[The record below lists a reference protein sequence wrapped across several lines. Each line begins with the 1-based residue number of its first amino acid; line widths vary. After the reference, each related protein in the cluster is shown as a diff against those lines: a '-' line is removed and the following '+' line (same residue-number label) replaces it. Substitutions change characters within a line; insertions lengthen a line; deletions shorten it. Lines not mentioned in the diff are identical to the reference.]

1 MQRLLAVVASLAFAL
16 AACTSERTPTADEA
30 AATPSRTDQ
39 PAENVP
45 PATINDATVPPPTNA
60 LAPSGPARMDGYGDL
75 DFGMTAEEAKAAWKQ
90 GKLEGAAP
98 AGDEAACFHLHPAGQ
113 PTPAHL
119 AFMFENDLFVRYS
132 VENDEM
138 AAPGGGKRGMT
149 EAELQKLYADALKAT
164 PHKYV
169 KGGKYLAIDASG
181 VAPSKLVFETDADGK
196 VTGWRV
202 GVTPQVD
209 YVEGCS

>member
-1 MQRLLAVVASLAFAL
+1 MPRRVLLVALTMFTL
-16 AACTSERTPTADEA
+16 AACKADRA
-30 AATPSRTDQ
+30 PAATDAVKNPPTDQ
-39 PAENVP
+39 PAETAP
-45 PATINDATVPPPTNA
+45 PEAINDATVPPPANA
-60 LAPSGPARMDGYGDL
+60 LAPSGPARMDGYGEL
-75 DFGMTAEEAKAAWKQ
+75 DFGMTAEEAKAAWTQ

-98 AGDEAACFHLHPAGQ
+98 KGDPEACFFLGPAGQ
-113 PTPAHL
+113 PTVAHL

-132 VENDEM
+132 AENDDM
-138 AAPGGGKRGMT
+138 AAPGGGRRGMT
-149 EAELQKLYADALKAT
+149 EAELQKLYANALKAT

-169 KGGKYLAIDASG
+169 EGGKYLAIEASG
-181 VAPSKLVFETDADGK
+181 VAPSKLVFETGADGK

>member
-1 MQRLLAVVASLAFAL
+1 MQRILPAVASLALAL
-16 AACTSERTPTADEA
+16 AACTAERTPAADD
-30 AATPSRTDQ
+30 AATPPPMDQ
-39 PAENVP
+39 PVEDVP
-45 PATINDATVPPPTNA
+45 PATADDAAAPAASGPS
-60 LAPSGPARMDGYGDL
+60 PSGPARMDGYGEL

-98 AGDEAACFHLHPAGQ
+98 AGDAAACFHLSPAGQ

-132 VENDEM
+132 AENEDM

-149 EAELQKLYADALKAT
+149 EAELQKLYGNALKAT

-169 KGGKYLAIDASG
+169 EGGKYLAVDVGG

-196 VTGWRV
+196 VTEWRV

>member
-1 MQRLLAVVASLAFAL
+1 MQRILPAVALVALAL
-16 AACTSERTPTADEA
+16 AACTAERTPVADD
-30 AATPSRTDQ
+30 AATPPMDQ

-45 PATINDATVPPPTNA
+45 PATADEATVPPANGP
-60 LAPSGPARMDGYGDL
+60 APSGPARMDGYGEL
-75 DFGMTAEEAKAAWKQ
+75 DFGMTAEEAKAAWTQ
-90 GKLEGAAP
+90 GKLDGP
-98 AGDEAACFHLHPAGQ
+98 LPIGDPAACFHLSPAGQ

-132 VENDEM
+132 VENAGM
-138 AAPGGGKRGMT
+138 TAPGGGKRGMT
-149 EAELQKLYADALKAT
+149 EAELQKLYVDALKAT

-169 KGGKYLAIDASG
+169 EGGKYLAIDASG

-196 VTGWRV
+196 VTEWRV
-202 GVTPQVD
+202 GVRPQVD

>member
-1 MQRLLAVVASLAFAL
+1 MQRLLPVVASLAFAL
-16 AACTSERTPTADEA
+16 AACTSERTPTADD
-30 AATPSRTDQ
+30 AATTPPPTDQ

-60 LAPSGPARMDGYGDL
+60 LAPSGPARMDGYGEL
-75 DFGMTAEEAKAAWKQ
+75 DFGMTAEEAKAAWTQ
-90 GKLEGAAP
+90 GKLEGAVP
-98 AGDEAACFHLHPAGQ
+98 KGDEAACFHLHPAGQ

-132 VENDEM
+132 VENDDM

-149 EAELQKLYADALKAT
+149 EAELQKLYGNALKAT

-169 KGGKYLAIDASG
+169 QGGKYLAIDASG

-196 VTGWRV
+196 VTEWRV

>member
-1 MQRLLAVVASLAFAL
+1 MQRLLPVVASLAFAL
-16 AACTSERTPTADEA
+16 VACNAERTPPADD
-30 AATPSRTDQ
+30 ATPPPVTDQ

-45 PATINDATVPPPTNA
+45 PATINDATVPPPTNT
-60 LAPSGPARMDGYGDL
+60 LAPSGPARMDGYGEL
-75 DFGMTAEEAKAAWKQ
+75 DFGMTAEEAKAEWKQ

-98 AGDEAACFHLHPAGQ
+98 AGDEAACFHLNPAGQ

-132 VENDEM
+132 AENDDM
-138 AAPGGGKRGMT
+138 TAPGGGKPGMT
-149 EAELQKLYADALKAT
+149 EAELQKLYGNALKAT

-169 KGGKYLAIDASG
+169 DGGKYLAIDTGGAS
-181 VAPSKLVFETDADGK
+181 PSKLVFETDAEGK
-196 VTGWRV
+196 VTEWRV